1 MTNKQKRV
9 KEIKKIV
16 ISAEEYTKMAAANA
30 KARAAEKAA
39 NAAKNIRIFG
49 QCGSEYNRR

>member
-9 KEIKKIV
+9 KEIIKKIV
-16 ISAEEYTKMAAANA
+16 ITAEEYTKMAAANA
-30 KARAAEKAA
+30 KARVAEKAA

-49 QCGSEYNRR
+49 QCGSEY